1 MQKFYFLFAFTIFS
15 LGFSQSISLYNTNLG
30 GAVYGPEQYFCTGEK
45 FDLKVDAVASSTGD
59 YLMTGETPGM
69 FPLSAGS
76 TPITFM
82 ATGTD
87 KFSNPIDIG
96 FSFSFYGI
104 DYTKVVA
111 GSNGRLV
118 FTNDARLNNLVDN
131 TTYIDRTFNVA
142 PNISTLASKDY
153 NKVFKNNP
161 SQELDLAQIFFG
173 YTNLV
178 PKSQLPN
185 VAYYYKRVTYNGKD
199 GLLISFQNLTLTDY
213 SSSYDSS
220 VLLLQDGKIV
230 IYVNQKTRD
239 NYNAILGI
247 QNESGTKAKVP
258 LHSSGGNYNNGPWKS
273 EGKAWLFTPNKQL
286 TPVFKWTNNGNPIGA
301 NSDTLS
307 NFTPSEGDVV
317 KLEVTYLEDASIL
330 KTNQVIFKKIPTPV
344 ISSNSA
350 GGCVS
355 DVTLTVPNDPYLNF
369 EWYREGNTTVLGTGN
384 SYDATATGNY
394 YVRALRKTLP
404 ICSVD
409 SAPFSVNLNSTI
421 PAFNATN
428 LPLNFC
434 DTTGAASKTINLYD
448 YYPQN
453 PSYTVLFTEGTVPVP
468 NPANFVIAGN
478 TVRNL
483 NIKVNDAAS
492 GCSID
497 KDFPLRF
504 DALPAKVTDLPKR
517 YCFGET
523 SVDVSQYLQDLAG
536 PNFSVFDYE
545 YSTNGT
551 TYTSNFIFNPT
562 QNPKIWV
569 KISPKNSV
577 SSTCTTIS
585 TIIFTEDPKVT
596 ANVPTTQLPPKCAS
610 AQTFDLASLIPE
622 INPDPNVTVTFHNTL
637 QDATTGSGAVS
648 YNFRSGLGL
657 TTLYIRAVSNITGC
671 VSPDHPSITLLVY
684 NKPNVLVNPISQSNC
699 AGNTV
704 FNLTQNADQLTDAAP
719 PVTVTLEY
727 YSTNGALLTPSQIT
741 NYDASI
747 YGANPYI
754 KVIYNTTC
762 SDIINFNLAYNPKPV
777 ANQSD
782 ILICSETTYSLQ
794 DFKIKAV
801 GNPSNYTF
809 TDLSGN
815 PLPAS
820 FDLTLLPQ
828 TINFLLKDN
837 ITGCTSDPQAIT
849 FVKGGNSPLLT
860 TFADITEC
868 DSDFDGK
875 TAFNL
880 DSKKTI
886 FTNDGSATFEYF
898 KDAGLTQSISSN
910 YTNETAF
917 AQTVY
922 VRITIPGFCPTVA
935 KINLKVNTPTKS
947 SKLDDKYFICY
958 QNTVSSTT
966 SYLPVKIDA
975 GTENDYFLWSDGQ
988 TSQVATFDQPGN
1000 YSVTYKKGINGC
1012 PYTHTFTISDEN
1024 QPKIQVINQTNIS
1037 IEVIA
1042 NGGEKPYLYYFNG
1055 VPQTSNI
1062 LQNPTASSY
1071 DIQVESAT
1079 GCFGPPQTVYFIKI
1093 NNAFTPNGDG
1103 INDVWKIEN
1112 IDKMERVSIQIVDRN
1127 GAKVFESITPDK
1139 SEWDGKMNGRAL
1151 PTSTYWYV
1159 VSWYDA
1165 VTQKTEQRQG
1175 WILLKNRD

>member
-15 LGFSQSISLYNTNLG
+15 LGFSQSISLYNPNLG
-30 GAVYGPEQYFCTGEK
+30 GAVYGAEQYFCTGEK
-45 FDLKVDAVASSTGD
+45 FDLKVDATASSTGD

-142 PNISTLASKDY
+142 PNISILASKDY
-153 NKVFKNNP
+153 NKVFKNNA

-230 IYVNQKTRD
+230 IYVNKKTRD

-273 EGKAWLFTPNKQL
+273 EGKAWLFTPNQQL
-286 TPVFKWTNNGNPIGA
+286 TPVFKWTNNGNPIGT

-317 KLEVTYLEDASIL
+317 KLEVTYLEDASII

-355 DVTLTVPNDPYLNF
+355 GVTLTVLNDPYLNF
-369 EWYREGNTTVLGTGN
+369 EWYREGNPTVLGTGN
-384 SYDATATGNY
+384 SYDAVATGNY

-428 LPLNFC
+428 LPLSFC

-468 NPANFVIAGN
+468 DPANFVIAGN

-492 GCSID
+492 GCSIN

-545 YSTNGT
+545 YSTDGT

-562 QNPKIWV
+562 QYPKIWV

-585 TIIFTEDPKVT
+585 TIIFTEDPKVI
-596 ANVPTTQLPPKCAS
+596 ANTPTTQLPPQCS
-610 AQTFDLASLIPE
+610 SSFTPFNLASLVPE
-622 INPDPNVTVTFHNTL
+622 INSGNVTITFHNSIGGA
-637 QDATTGSGAVS
+637 QNGSDLFVNNNSEGSKIV
-648 YNFRSGLGL
+648 
-657 TTLYIRAVSNITGC
+657 YIRVVDNATGC
-671 VSPDHPSITLLVY
+671 VSPDYPSITLLVY

-719 PVTVTLEY
+719 PATVTLEY
-727 YSTNGALLTPSQIT
+727 YSANGSPLTPGQIT

-762 SDIINFNLAYNPKPV
+762 IDIINFNLAYNPKPV

-828 TINFLLKDN
+828 TINFLLKDD
-837 ITGCTSDPQAIT
+837 ITGCTSDPQAIN
-849 FVKGGNSPLLT
+849 FVKGANSPLLT

-875 TAFNL
+875 TEFNL
-880 DSKKTI
+880 DDVKND
-886 FTNDGSATFEYF
+886 FTTTNATFEYF
-898 KDAGLTQSISSN
+898 EDENLNTSIGSM

-947 SKLDDKYFICY
+947 TTLKKEYPICF
-958 QNTVSSTT
+958 NEE
-966 SYLPVKIDA
+966 LMIDA
-975 GTENDYFLWSDGQ
+975 GSENTIFAWSDGQ

-1024 QPKIQVINQTNIS
+1024 QPKIQVINQTNTS

-1042 NGGEKPYLYYFNG
+1042 NGGEKPYRYYFNG

-1127 GAKVFESITPDK
+1127 GAKVFESTTPDK
-1139 SEWDGKMNGRAL
+1139 SEWDGKLSGRAL

-1159 VSWYDA
+1159 VSWYNA